1 MKAVQ
6 RDDSL
11 REAGVLDND
20 PEAMGGLFRASRAL
34 LRRGL
39 QLEALLVLHRGIA
52 RSLALAELSGLP
64 GRYSSHAEAG
74 IHHLRLLAVWRR
86 QVPASSPVEK
96 LRELW
101 DQKPRW
107 SAPAA
112 VAAIGLILTVR
123 YAWLV
128 TSGKNWAQQNPEGNW
143 ISRFYGNGR
152 FEGFPL
158 VRYDIGVNSD
168 FGPRS
173 PADSMKRDNF
183 SARWDTCIAV
193 TKESAVSATLRS
205 DDSSQLFLDEQ
216 LQCAVTPGPG
226 QASATLALSPGLHQL
241 RVDFVEQR
249 GTAMVRL
256 EGFEPEGTEAYSF
269 RRPVFDGDQPKCR

>member
-6 RDDSL
+6 RDDSVS
-11 REAGVLDND
+11 EGGVLDNH
-20 PEAMGGLFRASRAL
+20 PEAVARLFGASQAL
-34 LRRGL
+34 LSRGP
-39 QLEALLVLHRGIA
+39 QLDALLVLHRGIA
-52 RSLALAELSGLP
+52 RSLAPAELASLP
-64 GRYSSHAEAG
+64 VRYSSLAEAA
-74 IHHLRLLAVWRR
+74 IHHQRLLAVWRR

-101 DQKPRW
+101 HQKPRW
-107 SAPAA
+107 SARAA
-112 VAAIGLILTVR
+112 VAAIGLLLMVR
-123 YAWLV
+123 YTWLV
-128 TSGKNWAQQNPEGNW
+128 IAGKNWAQQNPEGNW
-143 ISRFYGNGR
+143 ISRFYGNER

-158 VRYDIGVNSD
+158 VRYDVGVNSD

-173 PADSMKRDNF
+173 PADSMKRDKF
-183 SARWDTCIAV
+183 SARWDTCIAA

-216 LQCAVTPGPG
+216 PQFAVIPGPG
-226 QASATLALSPGLHQL
+226 QASATLMLSPGLHQL

-256 EGFEPEGTEAYSF
+256 DGFEPDGTEAYSF
-269 RRPVFDGDQPKCR
+269 RRPVFEGDQPRCR